1 MAQMSTNDERTHPR
15 ARHLPTFDRESEYV
29 RVDAIPGIAI
39 QDGRLVIV
47 EDDSSSAYPTHR
59 AVATR
64 PAHAQYPT
72 ASVREYTPLKT
83 VGDGSFG
90 TVAVCDWH
98 GPLPP
103 NTPVPAMQR
112 NVGTRP
118 EYAGRRLVA
127 VKRMKQR
134 WSSWNE
140 CESLRELQV
149 RCLFTTFDYVLTSW
163 HAQALRNLPSHPSLI
178 PLYDFFW
185 RSDTKELFLVFEPM
199 EGNLYQLIRS
209 RRNRPLTGGLVA
221 SIFQQVISG
230 IDHMH
235 TVGYFHRDLKPEN
248 LLVTSRG
255 LLDYPTLNP
264 FAPPG
269 SPPEKDVVVVVKIA
283 DFGVARKTTSAP
295 PYTEYVAMRWYR
307 APEVL
312 LRARTYSS
320 AVDLWAFGAIMAEVV
335 ELRPLFPGTDE
346 MDQVLRICQT
356 LGNPSDAYGE
366 DHRGL
371 PLGGGRWDDGVR
383 LAASLGLTFPLNV
396 PLNLSQHFNHA
407 VPIRLVECIID
418 LLRYDPAM
426 RLTARQCME
435 HEYLRDAAQMG
446 APVPLP

>member
-1 MAQMSTNDERTHPR
+1 MNTNDERTHPR
-15 ARHLPTFDRESEYV
+15 ARHLPTFDPVRV
-29 RVDAIPGIAI
+29 RVDAIPAIAI
-39 QDGRLVIV
+39 QDGRFVIA
-47 EDDSSSAYPTHR
+47 EDDCSSAYPTHC
-59 AVATR
+59 AVPSR
-64 PAHAQYPT
+64 PAHAQYPIV
-72 ASVREYTPLKT
+72 SVREYTPLRRL
-83 VGDGSFG
+83 GDGSFA
-90 TVAVCDWH
+90 TVELCDWH
-98 GPLPP
+98 QPLLP
-103 NTPVPAMQR
+103 NTPLSAMQR
-112 NVGTRP
+112 NAGMRP

-127 VKRMKQR
+127 VKIMRQR

-149 RCLFTTFDYVLTSW
+149 RCLSTTTDYVLTSW
-163 HAQALRNLPSHPSLI
+163 HAQALRDLPSHPSLI

-185 RSDTKELFLVFEPM
+185 RSDTKELSLVFEPM
-199 EGNLYQLIRS
+199 EGNLYQLMRS
-209 RRNRPLTGGLVA
+209 RRSRPLAGGLVA

-248 LLVTSRG
+248 LLVSTTG

-264 FAPPG
+264 FAPAG
-269 SPPEKDVVVVVKIA
+269 SPPEKDVVVIVKIA
-283 DFGVARKTTSAP
+283 DFGLARKTTSAP
-295 PYTEYVAMRWYR
+295 PYTEYVAVRWYR

-335 ELRPLFPGTDE
+335 DLRPLFPGKDE
-346 MDQVLRICQT
+346 MDQVWCICQF
-356 LGNPSDAYGE
+356 LGDPSDAYGA
-366 DHRGL
+366 DHRGH
-371 PLGGGRWDDGVR
+371 PLGGGRWDHGVE
-383 LAASLGLTFPLNV
+383 LAARVGCTFPPTA
-396 PLNLSQHFNHA
+396 PLDLSKHFNHA
-407 VPIRLVECIID
+407 VPVRLVECIID